1 MGLDIEGD
9 AWRGGKED
17 VGMVGVDGECTSGKN
32 GRRRVVRRGMLKCG
46 SSREMGYSMRTGL
59 GAYMYG
65 DEKCHPKPGNLTKF
79 LKIHH
84 GVLVMLTVSMI

>member
-17 VGMVGVDGECTSGKN
+17 AGMVGVDGECTSGKD
-32 GRRRVVRRGMLKCG
+32 GRRRVVRRGMLQCG

-59 GAYMYG
+59 ARTCMVTNK
-65 DEKCHPKPGNLTKF
+65 KCHPNLE
-79 LKIHH
+79 I
-84 GVLVMLTVSMI
+84 